1 MNNKKTNK
9 IIPTDELDNVLPK
22 YEPIKLSGKN
32 LAQNYVSAFNT
43 GMNIYQCI
51 NYLQGNIDWTIKAVN
66 DVVKSWNNEV
76 SESIEQS
83 KAIVKETTTEQFN
96 VKWSEKQQELV
107 EQVNT
112 LTTNQFNA
120 QWSKK
125 QPELVEQVNTL
136 TTNQFNIEKSVFN
149 DELSALDTRMNNFD
163 LKLKTLN
170 EYITPEMFGAKGDGI
185 TDDTNAIQQAINN
198 AVETKKDIFLQN
210 KTYLTTQPLQIQEK
224 ITMRGISYTD
234 EYYGQACI
242 KNNLTNIFAPKT
254 SELEA
259 GIKLLNIRFIGSK
272 NFIAE
277 ANFNWSQIRHCS
289 FVGFSKLFESTIFL
303 GCWLT
308 DLFINNINTIGTLS
322 GSDNNFNNWFING
335 YSATQD
341 NNEPLITLY
350 GCSLSRLSNIYCTGV
365 EVNEQ
370 NTYGSNIVLFID
382 GYTRNIVFDNCWFDY
397 ANDVVIKIRGR
408 DNDIP
413 NSIAN
418 NITFNQCC
426 IRGGCLKVKSSY
438 VDVDLCSG
446 ITFNQCFFDKHH
458 GGVPSVEG
466 YTMFNIG
473 NKFVVGFVNN
483 NNTYMIPR
491 TVSGSKESISELFLS
506 TNNSNPKRINS
517 GFGISGSLKNTIK
530 LQNAKIEYR
539 KEKVTTDSQYGSFT
553 VYSSSN
559 AKESV
564 IIAIPVV
571 NNAVCCLNEVTDN
584 SSQFILRNLATGDA
598 IPSKEIYVMLFIIYF
613 EDSNWD

>member
-1 MNNKKTNK
+1 MNDEKTNK
-9 IIPTDELDNVLPK
+9 IMSSEELDDVLPK
-22 YEPIKLSGKN
+22 YDPIKLSGKN

-43 GMNIYQCI
+43 GMNVYQCI
-51 NYLQGNIDWTIKAVN
+51 NQLQGYIEWVVN
-66 DVVKSWNNEV
+66 SVNTVVKSWNEQVN
-76 SESIEQS
+76 ESINQS

-96 VKWSEKQQELV
+96 AEWSEKQ
-107 EQVNT
+107 
-112 LTTNQFNA
+112 
-120 QWSKK
+120 
-125 QPELVEQVNTL
+125 PELIEQVNTL

-170 EYITPEMFGAKGDGI
+170 EYITPEMFGAKGDGV

-210 KTYLTTQPLQIQEK
+210 KTYLTTKPLQIQEK
-224 ITMRGISYTD
+224 FTMRGISYAD

-242 KNNLTNIFAPKT
+242 KNNLTNIFEPKT
-254 SELEA
+254 LALEA
-259 GIKLLNIRFIGSK
+259 GIKLLNIKFIGTQ
-272 NFIAE
+272 NFIAN
-277 ANFNWSQIRHCS
+277 ANFNWSQIRNCG
-289 FVGFSKLFESTIFL
+289 FVGFSKVFKSTTFL

-308 DLFINNINTIGTLS
+308 DLFINNIKTIGTLG

-335 YSATQD
+335 HSATQG

-350 GCSLSRLSNIYCTGV
+350 GLALSRFTNIYCTGV
-365 EVNEQ
+365 EVDEQ

-382 GYTRNIVFDNCWFDY
+382 GYTENIVFDNCWFDY

-408 DNDIP
+408 ENEVP
-413 NSIAN
+413 RSCAN

-426 IRGGCLKVKSSY
+426 IRGGCLKLRSSY

-458 GGVPSVEG
+458 NGVPSVEG
-466 YTMFNIG
+466 YTIFNIG
-473 NKFVVGFVNN
+473 NTLVRGFVNN

-506 TNNSNPKRINS
+506 TNDSNPKRINR
-517 GFGISGSLKNTIK
+517 GFGISGSLKNNIQ

-539 KEKVTTDSQYGSFT
+539 KEKITTDSQYGSFT
-553 VYSSSN
+553 VYTDSN

-571 NNAVCCLNEVTDN
+571 NNAVCCLNEVTNN
-584 SSQFILRNLATGDA
+584 SSQFILRNVENGNA
-598 IPSKEIYVMLFIIYF
+598 IPSKQMDVMLFIIYF
-613 EDSNWD
+613 EDGNWDSL

>member
-1 MNNKKTNK
+1 MNDEKTNK
-9 IIPTDELDNVLPK
+9 IMSSEELDDVLPK

-51 NYLQGNIDWTIKAVN
+51 NYLQGNIDWTINAVN
-66 DVVKSWNNEV
+66 NVVKSWNTKV
-76 SESIEQS
+76 SESIDQS
-83 KAIVKETTTEQFN
+83 KSIVRETTTEQFN
-96 VKWSEKQQELV
+96 VEW
-107 EQVNT
+107 
-112 LTTNQFNA
+112 TN
-120 QWSKK
+120 K
-125 QPELVEQVNTL
+125 QPELIEQVNTL

-170 EYITPEMFGAKGDGI
+170 EYITPEMFGAKGDGV

-224 ITMRGISYTD
+224 FTMRGISYTD

-242 KNNLTNIFAPKT
+242 KNNLTNIFVAKT
-254 SELEA
+254 STLEA
-259 GIKLLNIRFIGSK
+259 GIKFLNIRFVGNK
-272 NFIAE
+272 NFIAN
-277 ANFNWSQIRHCS
+277 ANFNWSQIRNCG
-289 FVGFSKLFESTIFL
+289 FVGFSKVFESITFL

-308 DLFINNINTIGTLS
+308 DLFINNIKTIGTLG

-335 YSATQD
+335 HSATQG
-341 NNEPLITLY
+341 NNEPLITVY
-350 GCSLSRLSNIYCTGV
+350 GCSLSRFTNIYCTGV
-365 EVNEQ
+365 EVGEQ

-382 GYTRNIVFDNCWFDY
+382 GYTENIVFDNCWFDY

-408 DNDIP
+408 DNDVPI
-413 NSIAN
+413 SCVN

-426 IRGGCLKVKSSY
+426 IRGGCLKVRSSY
-438 VDVDLCSG
+438 VDVDLCNG

-458 GGVPSVEG
+458 NGVPSVEG
-466 YTMFNIG
+466 CTIFNIG
-473 NKFVVGFVNN
+473 NTLVEGFVNN

-506 TNNSNPKRINS
+506 TNNSNPKRINR
-517 GFGISGSLKNTIK
+517 GFGISGSLKNNIQ

-553 VYSSSN
+553 VYTDSN

-564 IIAIPVV
+564 IIAIPEI
-571 NNAVCCLNEVTDN
+571 NSGVCCLNNATDN
-584 SSQFILRNLATGDA
+584 SSQFILRNVETGNP
-598 IPSKEIYVMLFIIYF
+598 ITSKEITVMLFIIYF
-613 EDSNWD
+613 EDRNWSEL